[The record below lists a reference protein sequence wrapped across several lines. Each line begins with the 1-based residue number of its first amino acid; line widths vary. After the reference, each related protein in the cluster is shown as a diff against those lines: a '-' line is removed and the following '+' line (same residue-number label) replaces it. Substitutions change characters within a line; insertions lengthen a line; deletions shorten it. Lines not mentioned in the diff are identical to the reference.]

1 MMQEGVAITF
11 VKSLEPLMTSVP
23 RNNLMDVVQALD
35 GEFKNNDSL
44 NAGQRLLL
52 PPSQFPLIK
61 QWSNAV
67 ENVEE
72 DFGIAPDPMAQFNRV
87 YLQQE
92 KVDG

>member
-1 MMQEGVAITF
+1 
-11 VKSLEPLMTSVP
+11 
-23 RNNLMDVVQALD
+23 MDVVQALD

-72 DFGIAPDPMAQFNRV
+72 DFDIAPDPMAQFNRV

>member
-1 MMQEGVAITF
+1 MI
-11 VKSLEPLMTSVP
+11 
-23 RNNLMDVVQALD
+23 DALD

-61 QWSNAV
+61 QWSNAF

-72 DFGIAPDPMAQFNRV
+72 DTGIMLDPMAQFNRV

>member
-1 MMQEGVAITF
+1 
-11 VKSLEPLMTSVP
+11 
-23 RNNLMDVVQALD
+23 MDVVQALD

-72 DFGIAPDPMAQFNRV
+72 DFGITPDPMAQFNRV